1 MTRGKAFEIVWP
13 YALALAIA
21 SLYCWAWSPWHPV
34 TTTFRDVL
42 SAMSRGAG
50 TVFGFLLSASALL
63 VAVKGSWYKQRAK
76 EAGVYRSLIRYL
88 FRAMWLSL
96 ALMVVSITG
105 LSYDVLW
112 WNSHSYMISIWL
124 SIAVAALG
132 ATIRALRIFSRLL
145 LPELC
150 AE

>member
-1 MTRGKAFEIVWP
+1 
-13 YALALAIA
+13 
-21 SLYCWAWSPWHPV
+21 
-34 TTTFRDVL
+34 
-42 SAMSRGAG
+42 
-50 TVFGFLLSASALL
+50 
-63 VAVKGSWYKQRAK
+63 
-76 EAGVYRSLIRYL
+76 
-88 FRAMWLSL
+88 MWLSL